1 MEIVHVEAAQQWL
14 PNRLSG
20 DAGRPRV
27 ADDFEAIHARV
38 EELRRERERA
48 YLAVLPSCDTKR
60 WVASRKAAVVIAVRE
75 GVISRGKGCDWYQ
88 LSSEELASWEVAF
101 KGLAPPGFARGTVSQ
116 RYGVSPRQVGR
127 WSPDACAR
135 DRLTRRNFQI
145 DSANLRSRSAAR
157 PADSSLTR
165 RYDHMAAEPVEAST
179 NVVVPLRR
187 ATSAA
192 STPSE
197 VPPQ

>member
-1 MEIVHVEAAQQWL
+1 MEIVHVEAAQQWQ

-75 GVISRGKGCDWYQ
+75 GVISRGKACDWYQ

-135 DRLTRRNFQI
+135 DRQPGNLI
-145 DSANLRSRSAAR
+145 DFAGDR
-157 PADSSLTR
+157 PDI
-165 RYDHMAAEPVEAST
+165 E
-179 NVVVPLRR
+179 
-187 ATSAA
+187 
-192 STPSE
+192 
-197 VPPQ
+197 

>member
-1 MEIVHVEAAQQWL
+1 MEIVDVEAAQHWQ

-20 DAGRPRV
+20 DAERPRV

-75 GVISRGKGCDWYQ
+75 GVISRGKACDWYQ

-101 KGLAPPGFARGTVSQ
+101 KQSGVTGLRARYRFPEIRGS
-116 RYGVSPRQVGR
+116 
-127 WSPDACAR
+127 
-135 DRLTRRNFQI
+135 
-145 DSANLRSRSAAR
+145 SAFGEC
-157 PADSSLTR
+157 P
-165 RYDHMAAEPVEAST
+165 
-179 NVVVPLRR
+179 
-187 ATSAA
+187 
-192 STPSE
+192 
-197 VPPQ
+197 

>member
-1 MEIVHVEAAQQWL
+1 MEIVHVEAAQQWQ

-75 GVISRGKGCDWYQ
+75 GLISRGKACDWYQ
-88 LSSEELASWEVAF
+88 LSSEELASWEIAF
-101 KGLAPPGFARGTVSQ
+101 KQSGTTGLRARCRFPESAADTRGRDFEIESAD
-116 RYGVSPRQVGR
+116 RGKGQVG
-127 WSPDACAR
+127 
-135 DRLTRRNFQI
+135 
-145 DSANLRSRSAAR
+145 LRQAVKINR
-157 PADSSLTR
+157 
-165 RYDHMAAEPVEAST
+165 VC
-179 NVVVPLRR
+179 
-187 ATSAA
+187 
-192 STPSE
+192 
-197 VPPQ
+197 

>member
-75 GVISRGKGCDWYQ
+75 GVISRGKACDWYQ

-101 KGLAPPGFARGTVSQ
+101 KRSGATGLRARYRFPEIRG
-116 RYGVSPRQVGR
+116 
-127 WSPDACAR
+127 
-135 DRLTRRNFQI
+135 
-145 DSANLRSRSAAR
+145 
-157 PADSSLTR
+157 
-165 RYDHMAAEPVEAST
+165 
-179 NVVVPLRR
+179 
-187 ATSAA
+187 
-192 STPSE
+192 
-197 VPPQ
+197 

>member
-1 MEIVHVEAAQQWL
+1 M
-14 PNRLSG
+14 R
-20 DAGRPRV
+20 
-27 ADDFEAIHARV
+27 AR
-38 EELRRERERA
+38 E
-48 YLAVLPSCDTKR
+48 T
-60 WVASRKAAVVIAVRE
+60 
-75 GVISRGKGCDWYQ
+75 
-88 LSSEELASWEVAF
+88 
-101 KGLAPPGFARGTVSQ
+101 
-116 RYGVSPRQVGR
+116 
-127 WSPDACAR
+127 
-135 DRLTRRNFQI
+135 DRL

-165 RYDHMAAEPVEAST
+165 RNDHMAAEPVEAST